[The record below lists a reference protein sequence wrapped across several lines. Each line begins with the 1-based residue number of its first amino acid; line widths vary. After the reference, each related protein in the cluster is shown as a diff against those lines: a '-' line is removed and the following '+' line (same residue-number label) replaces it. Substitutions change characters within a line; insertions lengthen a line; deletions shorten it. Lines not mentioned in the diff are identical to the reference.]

1 MNIVKATDNN
11 GVTLSPDGRVDTL
24 SAPQLQSAI
33 LQAFQ
38 SEKRI
43 TLDFS
48 KVAYISS
55 AGLRVLLIGQ
65 KTAAAKGGSLTLRNV
80 PEIVMNVLDMSG
92 FSNILNI
99 V

>member
-1 MNIVKATDNN
+1 MNIIKSADSQ
-11 GVTLSPDGRVDTL
+11 GVVLSLDGRIDTL
-24 SAPQLQSAI
+24 SSPQLQTAI

-38 SEKRI
+38 HDKTLI
-43 TLDFS
+43 LDFT
-48 KVAYISS
+48 KVPYISS

-65 KTAAAKGGSLTLRNV
+65 KTATAKGGSLTLRHV
-80 PEIVMNVLDMSG
+80 SDMVMNVLDMSG